1 MMMRVLLTVFLV
13 SGFGISAA
21 QAADKRAR
29 YKASDN
35 PIAVSD
41 WQLLSLQA
49 ASEHN
54 GSDVWSG
61 KFTGLNGRNYNAQSF
76 YTPTNQ
82 PFSAKAVF
90 ARTGNSAL
98 TWVLP
103 LGLDA
108 GYQAR
113 LYQAEPLLTLGG
125 GAALRLGRHSM
136 LSLRLDN
143 IVRLGGKIAEQA
155 CYDVYRRQFH
165 CGTGLAWTDY
175 KNSNFDRRGSM
186 ATAHI
191 KLRFTHRFSF

>member
-1 MMMRVLLTVFLV
+1 MMMRALLTIFLV
-13 SGFGISAA
+13 FSIGAA

-29 YKASDN
+29 YN
-35 PIAVSD
+35 PSNGGVYVSD

-49 ASEHN
+49 TSEHN

-61 KFTGLNGRNYNAQSF
+61 KFTGLNGRNYNTESF

-90 ARTGNSAL
+90 ARIGNAAL
-98 TWVLP
+98 TWILP

-113 LYQAEPLLTLGG
+113 LYQAAPLLTLGG
-125 GAALRLGRHSM
+125 GAALRIGTYSM
-136 LSLRLDN
+136 VSLRLDN
-143 IVRLGGKIAEQA
+143 IVRLGGKISEQA
-155 CYDVYRRQFH
+155 CYDAYRRQFH

-175 KNSNFDRRGSM
+175 KNSNFDRRSSM